1 MRAKRYHGL
10 TRDAAPKPVVR
21 RGEVL
26 QARPDLEPIWR
37 EAHEAFPVLVTR
49 SLWGRMDPHDP
60 NDPIARQVLPDAR
73 ELDAHPAALADPV
86 GEKAH
91 SPLPWVIHKH
101 PDRVLLM
108 ATKRCHVYCRFCF
121 RRTHAPS
128 ERLDPSPEEW
138 DAALDYARSS
148 GASEVILSGGDP
160 LVLSDEKLSLTL
172 GALQGAVPTVRVHT
186 RAPISSP
193 DRVTEGLIRV
203 LRQAPAAWV
212 VVHCNH
218 SAELSAEVTDAL
230 ARMVDSG
237 IPVLNQ
243 SVLLKGVNDDPEV
256 LAELSENL
264 VKRRVFPYYLH
275 HTDRVEGTSHFWVS
289 AERGRVIFDQ
299 LSKRVSG
306 LALPKYVWDPPDGTG
321 KKAVSSETP

>member
-1 MRAKRYHGL
+1 MRAQRYHGL
-10 TRDAAPKPVVR
+10 TRHAAPKPVVR
-21 RGEVL
+21 RGEIL
-26 QARPDLEPIWR
+26 EARPDLETIWR
-37 EAHEAFPVLVTR
+37 EAHASFPVLVTR
-49 SLWGRMDPHDP
+49 SLWERMDPEDP
-60 NDPIARQVLPDAR
+60 LDPIAMQVLPDRR
-73 ELDAHPAALADPV
+73 ELEVHPDALADPV

-108 ATKRCHVYCRFCF
+108 VTKRCHVYCRFCF

-138 DAALDYARSS
+138 SAALDYARRS

-160 LVLSDEKLSLTL
+160 LVLSDEKLGRALD
-172 GALQGAVPTVRVHT
+172 ALQGAVPTVRVHT

-193 DRVTEGLIRV
+193 ERVTEELIEV
-203 LRQAPAAWV
+203 LLRAPATWV

-218 SAELSAEVTDAL
+218 PAELSDEVDAAL
-230 ARMVDSG
+230 AKLVDSG

-243 SVLLKGVNDDPEV
+243 SVLLQGVNDDPDV
-256 LAELSENL
+256 LASLSESL
-264 VKRRVFPYYLH
+264 VRRRVFPYYLH

-289 AERGRVIFDQ
+289 AERGRAIFHE
-299 LSKRVSG
+299 LAARVSG

-321 KKAVSSETP
+321 KTPVSSATP